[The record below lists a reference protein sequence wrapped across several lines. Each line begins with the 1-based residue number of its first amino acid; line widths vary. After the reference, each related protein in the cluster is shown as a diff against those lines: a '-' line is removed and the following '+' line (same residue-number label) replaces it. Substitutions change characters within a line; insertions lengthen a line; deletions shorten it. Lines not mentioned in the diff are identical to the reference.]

1 MKITSYKV
9 GMLVDHPNRPAWGP
23 GKIVHVD
30 GSKVHVFF
38 RDALERRAKPIVVEV
53 VPLRI
58 AASQTDAALDELPF
72 ASESEGSWLLP
83 AHYKHAAFG
92 EPAPKP
98 KRVAKGKATS
108 DAVA

>member
-30 GSKVHVFF
+30 GTKVYVFF
-38 RDALERRAKPIVVEV
+38 RDAMERKARPIVVEV

-58 AASQTDAALDELPF
+58 AASQTDAVLDELPL
-72 ASESEGSWLLP
+72 ASENEGSWMLP
-83 AHYKHAAFG
+83 AQYKHAAFG
-92 EPAPKP
+92 EPTAKP
-98 KRVAKGKATS
+98 KRTAKGKA
-108 DAVA
+108 VASTLA